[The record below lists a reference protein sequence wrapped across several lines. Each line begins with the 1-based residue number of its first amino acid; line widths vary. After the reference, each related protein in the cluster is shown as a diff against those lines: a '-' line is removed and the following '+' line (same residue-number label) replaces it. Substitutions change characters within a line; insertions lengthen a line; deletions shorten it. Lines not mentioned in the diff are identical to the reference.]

1 VAIPAARPD
10 AGHRLAL
17 SVDLEEWFH
26 SRRWIDGQQA
36 HHVPDT
42 GEVLRRIYGTPAPAG
57 EVLPPTRRLL
67 EIFAAHDCR
76 VTFFVLGEIA
86 QWYPELIREI
96 AAHGHEIASHGMTH
110 VDIPVLG
117 PERFSRELGESLDL
131 LAQLTGTRPI
141 GYRAPNLVYP
151 AWATAILERHGLVYE
166 SSVCVSRSV
175 GGKYHGW
182 ANAPLAPY
190 HPSYDDV
197 AAPGEARIVE
207 VPLPSFPIVNI
218 AAGSSIFTRVLGYRW
233 TQVALWTRVRTG
245 DTAYYV
251 HPWESARRPHT
262 HGHWLRN
269 RIFLRRV
276 GPWMERTLGRILRTF
291 AGRITTVGNVAARY
305 TAMAAGATGALNT
318 WS

>member
-1 VAIPAARPD
+1 MTSTPAVLPD
-10 AGHRLAL
+10 SGYRLAL

-36 HHVPDT
+36 QRVPDT
-42 GEVLRRIYGTPAPAG
+42 SEVLRRIYGTPAPAG
-57 EVLPPTRRLL
+57 DVLRPTRRLL

-86 QWYPELIREI
+86 QWYPDLIREI

-151 AWATAILERHGLVYE
+151 AWATAILERHGLVYD
-166 SSVCVSRSV
+166 SSVCVSRPL
-175 GGKYHGW
+175 GGKYKGW
-182 ANAPLAPY
+182 ADAPLTPY
-190 HPSYDDV
+190 HPSYEDI
-197 AAPGEARIVE
+197 AARGVARIVE

-218 AAGSSIFTRVLGYRW
+218 AAGSSIFTRVIGYSW
-233 TQVALWTRVRTG
+233 TNVALRTRVRSG
-245 DTAYYV
+245 DTGYYV
-251 HPWESARRPHT
+251 HPWEFASRPET
-262 HGHWLRN
+262 DGHWLRN
-269 RIFLRRV
+269 RIFMRRV
-276 GPWMERTLGRILRTF
+276 GPWMDRALGRILRTF
-291 AGRITTVGNVAARY
+291 AGRITTVGSVAARY
-305 TAMAAGATGALNT
+305 TPLVAAAAAAI
-318 WS
+318 

>member
-1 VAIPAARPD
+1 VSTPAALP
-10 AGHRLAL
+10 ASGYRLAL

-36 HHVPDT
+36 HRVPDT
-42 GEVLRRIYGTPAPAG
+42 RDVLRRIYGTPAPAG
-57 EVLPPTRRLL
+57 DVLPPTRRLL

-86 QWYPELIREI
+86 QWYPDLIREI
-96 AAHGHEIASHGMTH
+96 AAHGHEVASHGMTH

-151 AWATAILERHGLVYE
+151 AWTTAILERHGLVYD
-166 SSVCVSRSV
+166 SSVCVSRPV
-175 GGKYHGW
+175 GGKYKGW
-182 ANAPLAPY
+182 ARAPLTPY

-197 AAPGEARIVE
+197 AVRGEARIVE

-218 AAGSSIFTRVLGYRW
+218 AAGSSIFTRVIGYSW
-233 TQVALWTRVRTG
+233 TNVALRTRVRTG
-245 DTAYYV
+245 DTGYYV
-251 HPWESARRPHT
+251 HPWEFASRPDT
-262 HGHWLRN
+262 DGHWLRN
-269 RIFLRRV
+269 RIFMRRV
-276 GPWMERTLGRILRTF
+276 GPWMDRSLGRILRTF
-291 AGRITTVGNVAARY
+291 AGRITTVGSVAARY
-305 TAMAAGATGALNT
+305 TTVVAAAAA
-318 WS
+318 S